1 MTGQGRGAGSPS
13 AGPAGEVAT
22 TSGQPARL
30 TASSHDE
37 DLLARVEQVHAFG
50 GAVDAALPWIVQVG
64 QAAPRPGEGQTA
76 LLWELLASTAAA
88 DVAVARMLEPHLDA
102 LAILH
107 QAAAE
112 TQPPDLAAVG
122 ADETSS
128 WGVYAAEGP
137 GVRVT
142 AQERDGQWTLEGVKP
157 WCSLAQNLSHALVT
171 AWSGEQRRLFAV
183 SLSDP
188 GVTADTGPWVSRGL
202 PQVVSAPVRFAGA
215 RAVPVGPDQWYLR
228 RPGFA
233 WGGIGVAAC
242 WWGGAVGLG
251 RALFAAAAR
260 REPDQ
265 IALMHLGA
273 VDTALVA
280 ARTVLAQASAVVDA
294 AGTAAS
300 GATGTSPK
308 VLARRARTVVAR
320 AVEETIERAGHSLG
334 PGPLALDEDHAR
346 RVADLAIYV
355 RQHHAERDEAALGRD
370 LLAAETAPW

>member
-1 MTGQGRGAGSPS
+1 MAAQARSVGSASTGQVRDGAGLVWQPVRLSASPRD
-13 AGPAGEVAT
+13 A
-22 TSGQPARL
+22 
-30 TASSHDE
+30 
-37 DLLARVEQVHAFG
+37 DLLAAVEQVESFG
-50 GAVDAALPWIVQVG
+50 GAVDAALPWIVQMGRV
-64 QAAPRPGEGQTA
+64 APRPGEGQTP

-107 QAAAE
+107 QAIE
-112 TQPPDLAAVG
+112 TDSPPDLEAIG
-122 ADETSS
+122 ADESSS

-137 GVRVT
+137 GMKVT
-142 AQERDGQWTLEGVKP
+142 AQQRDGEWTLEGVKP

-171 AWSGEQRRLFAV
+171 AWSGDARRLFAV
-183 SLSDP
+183 SLTSS
-188 GVTADTGPWVSRGL
+188 GVSADDGPWVSRGL
-202 PQVVSAPVRFAGA
+202 SQVVSAPVRFSGA
-215 RAVPVGPDQWYLR
+215 RAVPVGPDQWYLT

-251 RALFAAAAR
+251 RALLAAGGR

-280 ARTVLAQASAVVDA
+280 ARAVLAEAGAAVDA
-294 AGTAAS
+294 GPGGTAADVAP
-300 GATGTSPK
+300 GL
-308 VLARRARTVVAR
+308 LARRARTVVAR

-355 RQHHAERDEAALGRD
+355 RQHHGERDEAALGRD
-370 LLAAETAPW
+370 LLARAVTPW

>member
-1 MTGQGRGAGSPS
+1 MTTQARGVGSTGAEQAGHS
-13 AGPAGEVAT
+13 AAQAW
-22 TSGQPARL
+22 QPVRL
-30 TASSHDE
+30 TASPCVDDH
-37 DLLARVEQVHAFG
+37 LLAAVEQVESFG
-50 GAVDAALPWIVQVG
+50 GRVDAALPWVVQMGRV
-64 QAAPRPGEGQTA
+64 APRPGEGQTP

-107 QAAAE
+107 QAAVE
-112 TQPPDLAAVG
+112 TESAPDLEAIG

-137 GVRVT
+137 GMRVT
-142 AQERDGQWTLEGVKP
+142 AEQRDGEWTLDGVKP

-171 AWSGEQRRLFAV
+171 AWSGDARRLFAV
-183 SLSDP
+183 SLTAP
-188 GVTADTGPWVSRGL
+188 GVSADDGPWVSRGL
-202 PQVVSAPVRFAGA
+202 SQVVSAPVRFAGA
-215 RAVPVGPDQWYLR
+215 RAVPVGPDQWYLKR
-228 RPGFA
+228 AGFA

-242 WWGGAVGLG
+242 WWGAAVGLG
-251 RALFAAAAR
+251 RALFAAGGR

-273 VDTALVA
+273 VDTALLA
-280 ARTVLAQASAVVDA
+280 ARAVLSEASAVVDGGSGE
-294 AGTAAS
+294 GTTDPAP
-300 GATGTSPK
+300 GL
-308 VLARRARTVVAR
+308 LARRARTVVAR

-370 LLAAETAPW
+370 LLARAVTPW